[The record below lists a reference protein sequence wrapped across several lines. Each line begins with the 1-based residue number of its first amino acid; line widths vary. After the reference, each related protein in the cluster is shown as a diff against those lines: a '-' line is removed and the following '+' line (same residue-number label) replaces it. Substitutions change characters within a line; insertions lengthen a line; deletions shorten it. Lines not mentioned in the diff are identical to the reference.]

1 MTFGAKNI
9 WYKVTCRHLIVNL
22 LQNSDFFYSAHNMNS
37 LGVFCFVFVFF
48 FWRGG
53 GYKHTYNAQVIR
65 VNFLK

>member
-48 FWRGG
+48 FFIFFLEGG
-53 GYKHTYNAQVIR
+53 GVQAHIQCTGY
-65 VNFLK
+65 

>member
-53 GYKHTYNAQVIR
+53 GGTSTHTMHR
-65 VNFLK
+65 LLE